1 MRMATGA
8 EGIQRTTTIQITSS
22 RRMLGRRALQ
32 ETGGEAGNHLHIGNL
47 PYSRK
52 SAETFHHAREPSV
65 ARFVLGEQDQVS

>member
-32 ETGGEAGNHLHIGNL
+32 ETEGEAGNHMHIGNL

-52 SAETFHHAREPSV
+52 SAEKLMMQEILRWLASF
-65 ARFVLGEQDQVS
+65 